1 MTSTVIISDTQI
13 PYNDRRA
20 TKALINFVGSY
31 QPDEVVQIGDLMDFP
46 QPSRWSKDTAAEFQ
60 GSVFADCEYAK
71 KNFLAEIRKVYDGP
85 FKVVEGN
92 HDLRPRTYLAKYAP
106 ALAESNAFNLDKL
119 LDFEGFG
126 IELITGFYDFAP
138 GWVMTHGHVG
148 GIALSRI
155 AGNTALN
162 AAKRF
167 GKSVIM
173 GHTHRLGQGA
183 HTTGYGGDI
192 EKTVYGV
199 EVGNLMDQKS
209 AQYLKGA
216 TGNWQ
221 KGFGIAHIN
230 NTEVRV
236 ELIPIKGRQF
246 SYGNEVFVG

>member
-1 MTSTVIISDTQI
+1 MTRIVIISDTQI
-13 PYNDRRA
+13 PYHDRRA
-20 TKALINFVGSY
+20 LKSIIGFIGSY

-46 QPSRWSKDTAAEFQ
+46 QPSRWSKDTAMEFQ

-71 KNFLAEIRKVYDGP
+71 KNVLAELRKVYGGP
-85 FKVVEGN
+85 IKVVEGN

-126 IELITGFYDFAP
+126 IELLPEFYDFAP
-138 GWVMTHGHVG
+138 QWTMTHGHVG

-221 KGFGIAHIN
+221 KGFAIAHAN

-236 ELIPIKGRQF
+236 ELIPIRGRQF
-246 SYGNEVFVG
+246 TYNGEVFVG